1 MVLVNK
7 VLVSP
12 LILAMAAIIIPTGVN
27 ARLSLPPI
35 QNKLCYHR
43 YTTPNTISHSR
54 NKYSRYSTT
63 KTTSNSIIQHSILQI
78 RGGGIFGTSKSND
91 EEEYEYYELDDNTSN
106 EEYYYEEEDTDYLLS
121 TPIPTASSADNTA
134 IKERDDSDFSTRKQ
148 KQQAVAEQKRVQKE
162 EKKRKLIEKKRLAA
176 AEQAKHK
183 RDLKTKARQNKK
195 EKEKNENEYLLETP
209 AIENKSRKKSQSKR
223 SKRRSQWLPQSSSK
237 TSSALV
243 APSSGGIINRGR
255 SLSSIKSYNYSAI
268 LSSLSGILSTV
279 IQPIKNIL
287 TSITHKIISLLSKY
301 ISILWSILLST
312 FDYVWYGP
320 INGVTTT
327 GIINRHGGLQSLLFN
342 TQIGMTISYIV
353 GLTLLSVLVTKLWN
367 IKPIGDDNDSDEDD
381 DDDAYYVD
389 PPTVEEELRFLYHD
403 FNARNPLAKERI
415 AKVIT
420 KKQNRCSLPERRRQR
435 RDMKKDDSPRNR
447 KGRRKHAIESIQSWW
462 KERPGQRSISI
473 IEPQHIRNSQ
483 QSKTQ
488 SQESMRRLQKQL
500 MESEQEREIMSRDIR
515 DLKHDLQRAHD
526 DSRSIVSQNKWLEKQ
541 TSQIMEAEQARDSV
555 KGVLD
560 RERTR
565 RFAENE
571 RKNQLGRGYNDLDL
585 DKTRRGTRL
594 ADYELPNN
602 LAKGFN
608 DLDLNSMGRDA
619 SRRFDGVRITRE
631 IDKNDDY
638 DAM

>member
-1 MVLVNK
+1 
-7 VLVSP
+7 
-12 LILAMAAIIIPTGVN
+12 
-27 ARLSLPPI
+27 
-35 QNKLCYHR
+35 
-43 YTTPNTISHSR
+43 
-54 NKYSRYSTT
+54 
-63 KTTSNSIIQHSILQI
+63 LQI
-78 RGGGIFGTSKSND
+78 RGGGIFGTSKSDDD
-91 EEEYEYYELDDNTSN
+91 EYEYEYYEVDDNTSN
-106 EEYYYEEEDTDYLLS
+106 SDDSEYYYEEEDTDYLLS
-121 TPIPTASSADNTA
+121 TPIPTASSSDTV
-134 IKERDDSDFSTRKQ
+134 IKERDDNDFSAKKQ
-148 KQQAVAEQKRVQKE
+148 KQQAVAEQKRLQKE

-176 AEQAKHK
+176 TEKAKH
-183 RDLKTKARQNKK
+183 RMDIKAKPRQNNKK
-195 EKEKNENEYLLETP
+195 NSENEYLLETP
-209 AIENKSRKKSQSKR
+209 ATETKPRKSQSKR
-223 SKRRSQWLPQSSSK
+223 TKRRSQWLPQSSSK

-243 APSSGGIINRGR
+243 PPSSGGITNRGR
-255 SLSSIKSYNYSAI
+255 SLLSIKSYNYSAI
-268 LSSLSGILSTV
+268 LSSLSGILSTI

-287 TSITHKIISLLSKY
+287 SSITNKLISLISKY
-301 ISILWSILLST
+301 ISIIWSIIINT
-312 FDYVWYGP
+312 WDYLWYGP

-327 GIINRHGGLQSLLFN
+327 GIVNRHGGLQSLLFN
-342 TQIGMTISYIV
+342 TQIGMTISYII
-353 GLTLLSVLVTKLWN
+353 GITLLSILVTKLWN

-381 DDDAYYVD
+381 DAAYFVD
-389 PPTVEEELRFLYHD
+389 PPTVEEELRFLHHD
-403 FNARNPLAKERI
+403 FVARNPLAKERI

-420 KKQNRCSLPERRRQR
+420 KKQNRFSLPERRR
-435 RDMKKDDSPRNR
+435 RDRKDDSPRNR

-473 IEPQHIRNSQ
+473 IEPQHLRNPQHTKS
-483 QSKTQ
+483 Q

-500 MESEQEREIMSRDIR
+500 LESEQEREIMSRDIR
-515 DLKHDLQRAHD
+515 DLKHDLQKAHD

-541 TSQIMEAEQARDSV
+541 TSQIMEAERSQNGNSGEMDRARASV

-619 SRRFDGVRITRE
+619 SRRFDGIRITRE
-631 IDKNDDY
+631 IDKNDDF

>member
-1 MVLVNK
+1 MVLNNI
-7 VLVSP
+7 LVSLLL
-12 LILAMAAIIIPTGVN
+12 LISPMGVN
-27 ARLSLPPI
+27 ARFSPPPI
-35 QNKLCYHR
+35 LQNSHR
-43 YTTPNTISHSR
+43 YTTPNTISHSH
-54 NKYSRYSTT
+54 NKCRYT
-63 KTTSNSIIQHSILQI
+63 KTISDIKNTQHNSILQI
-78 RGGGIFGTSKSND
+78 RGGGIFGRSNSND
-91 EEEYEYYELDDNTSN
+91 DEEYEYEYYELDDNTSTSDDS
-106 EEYYYEEEDTDYLLS
+106 EYYYEEEDTDYLLS
-121 TPIPTASSADNTA
+121 TPIPSSDTV
-134 IKERDDSDFSTRKQ
+134 IKERDDNDFSAKKQ
-148 KQQAVAEQKRVQKE
+148 KQQAVAEQKRLQKE
-162 EKKRKLIEKKRLAA
+162 EKKRKLEEKKRLA

-183 RDLKTKARQNKK
+183 RDIKTKSKQSNKK
-195 EKEKNENEYLLETP
+195 KDNENEYLLETP
-209 AIENKSRKKSQSKR
+209 AIENKSRKKSQSKQ
-223 SKRRSQWLPQSSSK
+223 RRSQWFPQSSSK

-243 APSSGGIINRGR
+243 PPSSGGITNRGR

-268 LSSLSGILSTV
+268 LSSLSTILSTIV
-279 IQPIKNIL
+279 RPIGNVL
-287 TSITHKIISLLSKY
+287 SSITNKLISIISNY
-301 ISILWSILLST
+301 ISILWSLIVNT
-312 FDYVWYGP
+312 FDYLWYGP
-320 INGVTTT
+320 VNGVTTT
-327 GIINRHGGLQSLLFN
+327 GIVNRHGGLQSLLFN
-342 TQIGMTISYIV
+342 TQIGMTISYII

-367 IKPIGDDNDSDEDD
+367 IKPIGTEDSDEDD
-381 DDDAYYVD
+381 DDNAYYVD
-389 PPTVEEELRFLYHD
+389 PPTVEEELRFLHHD
-403 FNARNPLAKERI
+403 FDARNPLAKERI

-420 KKQNRCSLPERRRQR
+420 KKQNRFSLPERRRQR

-473 IEPQHIRNSQ
+473 IEPQHLRDPQS
-483 QSKTQ
+483 SKTQ
-488 SQESMRRLQKQL
+488 SQESMKRLQKQL

-515 DLKHDLQRAHD
+515 DLKHDLQKAHD

-541 TSQIMEAEQARDSV
+541 TSQIIEAERARESV

-585 DKTRRGTRL
+585 DKTRRDTRI

-619 SRRFDGVRITRE
+619 SRRFDGIRITRE

>member
-1 MVLVNK
+1 MVVNNI
-7 VLVSP
+7 LISLLLLISP
-12 LILAMAAIIIPTGVN
+12 MGVN
-27 ARLSLPPI
+27 ARFSPPPI
-35 QNKLCYHR
+35 LQNSHR
-43 YTTPNTISHSR
+43 YTTPNTISHSH
-54 NKYSRYSTT
+54 NKCRYT
-63 KTTSNSIIQHSILQI
+63 KTISNIKNTQHNSILQI
-78 RGGGIFGTSKSND
+78 RGGNMFGRSKSND
-91 EEEYEYYELDDNTSN
+91 DEYEYEYYEIDDNTSN
-106 EEYYYEEEDTDYLLS
+106 SDDSEYYYEEEDTDYLLS
-121 TPIPTASSADNTA
+121 TPIPSDTVKESHGSQNQVKNKAIAD
-134 IKERDDSDFSTRKQ
+134 RK
-148 KQQAVAEQKRVQKE
+148 KQQAAAEQKRLQKE

-183 RDLKTKARQNKK
+183 RDIKAKSKQSNKK
-195 EKEKNENEYLLETP
+195 NDNENEYLLETP

-223 SKRRSQWLPQSSSK
+223 SRRSQWLPQSSSK
-237 TSSALV
+237 TSSVLV
-243 APSSGGIINRGR
+243 PPSSGGITNRR
-255 SLSSIKSYNYSAI
+255 SSFSSIKSYNYSAI
-268 LSSLSGILSTV
+268 LSSLSGILTT
-279 IQPIKNIL
+279 IIRPISDVL
-287 TSITHKIISLLSKY
+287 TSTTNKLISLISKY
-301 ISILWSILLST
+301 ISIIWSIIINT
-312 FDYVWYGP
+312 WDYLWYGP

-327 GIINRHGGLQSLLFN
+327 GIVNRHGGLQSLLFN
-342 TQIGMTISYIV
+342 TQIGITISYIV
-353 GLTLLSVLVTKLWN
+353 ALGLLSVLVTKLWN

-381 DDDAYYVD
+381 DDNAYYVD
-389 PPTVEEELRFLYHD
+389 PPTVEEELRFLHHD
-403 FNARNPLAKERI
+403 FDARNPLAKERI

-420 KKQNRCSLPERRRQR
+420 KKQNRFSLPERRR
-435 RDMKKDDSPRNR
+435 RDRRNR

-473 IEPQHIRNSQ
+473 IEPQHLRNPQHTKS
-483 QSKTQ
+483 Q
-488 SQESMRRLQKQL
+488 SQESMKRLQKQL

-515 DLKHDLQRAHD
+515 DLKHDLQKAHD

-541 TSQIMEAEQARDSV
+541 TSQIMETERSRNGSSSSEMDRARASV

-571 RKNQLGRGYNDLDL
+571 RKNQLGRGYNDLDF
-585 DKTRRGTRL
+585 DKTRRGKRL

-619 SRRFDGVRITRE
+619 SKRFDGIRITRE